1 MGWNNKYLDVDIQK
15 KNLLRIEVNQA
26 DDVFFHIN
34 LYDNGK
40 PLDLV
45 NGEDTVIIN
54 FVNANNTITADSNI
68 GKNFNKNLLEI
79 YLNKNCTNSYGVAKM
94 QVTINTTKKDVT
106 NKQVTTFPI
115 EIKVNKSIID
125 GQEVS
130 ENVNSMIDAMNSAN
144 VKGQQIINNIKDTAD
159 KYPASS
165 QLYADVEDLKVRE
178 YGGENLLLDSGFLSG
193 NIGSGFPW
201 NVYNSN
207 TTAITVASDSAF
219 SGKSVKI
226 TSATGEAGIR
236 QYIDYSRDL
245 KSAYTVS
252 LRVYGSVGTIIKI
265 SLESAQTISYTIKSK
280 NTWEDVIVTF
290 DTNINKWN
298 KGFVIVSSE
307 ATSFYVQ
314 DVALWEGKNAFT
326 YKANSNECLY
336 DRIRISGQDVL
347 GITKS
352 GKYEGVNCIN
362 NPFGD
367 TVSWAYYDIDVHS
380 TTYKKIVAKSYHS
393 SLVYENTMNNGTWS
407 GWEQLTTQTLAKNP
421 ANITQD
427 STHRFVT
434 DTEKNKWNNA
444 SNYKSE
450 TFEPVTKKGI
460 GIDSTGFN
468 NLEGIF
474 AVENKTNLS
483 TLHIVV
489 NGNSIGT
496 VNVGGTGFIRYT
508 AVRTSASWVISTVGK
523 FSASGSEDIN
533 KIDIITPS
541 NGEIMALGLDTQSS
555 DTLKGRCTVR
565 MW

>member
-26 DDVFFHIN
+26 DDVFFYIN

-106 NKQVTTFPI
+106 NRQVTTFPI
-115 EIKVNKSIID
+115 EIKVNKSIMD

-130 ENVNSMIDAMNSAN
+130 ENVNSMIDDINKAT
-144 VKGQQIINNIKDTAD
+144 VKGNQVIKNIEETAS
-159 KYPASS
+159 KYPTSS
-165 QLYADVEDLKVRE
+165 QLYSDVEDLKIRE
-178 YGGENLLLDSGFLSG
+178 YGAENLLKDAGFYGSIGEGFCWKNANSDTNLTITYEPALKAGNYMTLS
-193 NIGSGFPW
+193 
-201 NVYNSN
+201 SN
-207 TTAITVASDSAF
+207 TAQPGVMQTVDTG
-219 SGKSVKI
+219 GK
-226 TSATGEAGIR
+226 
-236 QYIDYSRDL
+236 L
-245 KSAYTVS
+245 KSSYTVS
-252 LRVYGSVGTIIKI
+252 LRVHGTAGNVVYIALHGVETK
-265 SLESAQTISYTIKSK
+265 SYTFK
-280 NTWEDVIVTF
+280 NTNVWENVVVTF
-290 DTNINKWN
+290 NTN
-298 KGFVIVSSE
+298 VSNWSDKQLIIFGTAKSTFLITE
-307 ATSFYVQ
+307 
-314 DVALWEGKNAFT
+314 VAMWEGKNSFSF
-326 YKANSNECLY
+326 KFNSKDPIY
-336 DRIRISGQDVL
+336 DRIKISGKDVL
-347 GITKS
+347 GINKS
-352 GKYEGVNCIN
+352 GKYAGINCIN
-362 NPFGD
+362 NPFND
-367 TVSWAYYDIDVHS
+367 SVTWAYYDVEVHS
-380 TTYKKIVAKSYHS
+380 STYKKVIARSYHS
-393 SLVYENTMNNGTWS
+393 SLEYVNTMNNGTWS
-407 GWEQLTTQTLAKNP
+407 GWVNKSNLSSY
-421 ANITQD
+421 TQD
-427 STHRFVT
+427 STHRLVS
-434 DTEKNKWNNA
+434 DAEKNKWNNA

-555 DTLKGRCTVR
+555 DTLKGRCTVK

>member
-40 PLDLV
+40 PLNLV
-45 NGEDTVIIN
+45 SGEDTLIIN

-68 GKNFNKNLLEI
+68 SKNFNKNLLEI

-106 NKQVTTFPI
+106 NRQVTTFPI
-115 EIKVNKSIID
+115 EIKVNKSIMD

-130 ENVNSMIDAMNSAN
+130 ENVNSMIDDINKATTEGNK
-144 VKGQQIINNIKDTAD
+144 VINNIKDTAT
-159 KYPASS
+159 KYPPSS

-193 NIGSGFPW
+193 NIKSGFPW

-207 TTAITVASDSAF
+207 TTAITVTSDSAY

-226 TSATGEAGIR
+226 TSTTGEAGIR

-252 LRVYGSVGTIIKI
+252 LRVYGSIGTIIKI

-314 DVALWEGKNAFT
+314 DVALWEGRNAFT

-347 GITKS
+347 EITKS
-352 GKYEGVNCIN
+352 GKYAGTDCIN
-362 NPFGD
+362 SPFNTG
-367 TVSWAYYDIDVHS
+367 VWAYYDIDVHS
-380 TTYKKIVAKSYHS
+380 STYKKIVAKSYNS
-393 SLVYENTMNNGTWS
+393 SLVYENTMTNGTWS
-407 GWEQLTTQTLAKNP
+407 GWVNKSNLSSY
-421 ANITQD
+421 TQD
-427 STHRFVT
+427 STHRLVS
-434 DTEKNKWNNA
+434 DTEKNKWNMVTGSGALQQNSYCKLPNGLIMQWGTTNLAIESGHSA
-444 SNYKSE
+444 SNTAVFPIEFPNRLLNVQANINRNITTKDKTGCENIFANVIMASGISTDKKQVTIFGRDCIGSGSNW
-450 TFEPVTKKGI
+450 TFEVGWFAI
-460 GIDSTGFN
+460 G
-468 NLEGIF
+468 
-474 AVENKTNLS
+474 
-483 TLHIVV
+483 
-489 NGNSIGT
+489 
-496 VNVGGTGFIRYT
+496 Y
-508 AVRTSASWVISTVGK
+508 
-523 FSASGSEDIN
+523 
-533 KIDIITPS
+533 
-541 NGEIMALGLDTQSS
+541 
-555 DTLKGRCTVR
+555 
-565 MW
+565 

>member
-106 NKQVTTFPI
+106 NRQVTTFPI

-130 ENVNSMIDAMNSAN
+130 ENVNSMIDDINKATIEGNK
-144 VKGQQIINNIKDTAD
+144 VINNIKDTAT

-165 QLYADVEDLKVRE
+165 QLYADVEDLKIRE
-178 YGGENLLLDSGFLSG
+178 YGAENLIRDAGFNGSIGYGFCWKTVNSSTNTSVVYAPSLKSG
-193 NIGSGFPW
+193 NYITVNNTSDTEQPGIMQIIEAG
-201 NVYNSN
+201 N
-207 TTAITVASDSAF
+207 TT
-219 SGKSVKI
+219 KK
-226 TSATGEAGIR
+226 
-236 QYIDYSRDL
+236 
-245 KSAYTVS
+245 AYTVEF
-252 LRVYGSVGTIIKI
+252 LVYSTKGNNIFVQLDGVGYKKYSVK
-265 SLESAQTISYTIKSK
+265 E
-280 NTWEDVIVTF
+280 E
-290 DTNINKWN
+290 NKWERVKFTFN
-298 KGFVIVSSE
+298 E
-307 ATSFYVQ
+307 NTYNWATRVLRIF
-314 DVALWEGKNAFT
+314 AN
-326 YKANSNECLY
+326 ANSNFLVADIAMWEGENSFSFKFNSKDCIY
-336 DRIRISGQDVL
+336 DRIRISGKDVL
-347 GITKS
+347 SITKS
-352 GKYEGVNCIN
+352 GKYAGVGCIN

-367 TVSWAYYDIDVHS
+367 TISWAYYDIEVHS
-380 TTYKKIVAKSYHS
+380 TTYKKIIARSYHS
-393 SLVYENTMNNGTWS
+393 SLEYVNTMNNGTWS
-407 GWEQLTTQTLAKNP
+407 GWINKN
-421 ANITQD
+421 NLSSYTQD
-427 STHRFVT
+427 STHRLVT
-434 DTEKNKWNNA
+434 DAEKNKWNNA

-460 GIDSTGFN
+460 GINSTGFN

-508 AVRTSASWVISTVGK
+508 AVRTGASWVISTVGK